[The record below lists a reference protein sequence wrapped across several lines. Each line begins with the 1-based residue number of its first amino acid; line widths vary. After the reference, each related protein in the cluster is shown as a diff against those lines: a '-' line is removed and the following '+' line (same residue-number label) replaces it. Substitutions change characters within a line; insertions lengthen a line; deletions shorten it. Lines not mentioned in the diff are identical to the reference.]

1 MKNRII
7 IAALFIISGLL
18 VILGPT
24 ALFPVCSAEKMK
36 MACYYTSKAEI
47 GLGSL
52 IGVLGIVYFFFKDKG
67 VRLGL
72 SIAQLANAVLI
83 LLYPLALTGLCGK
96 EDMDC
101 RVGTLPALIVLSVVL
116 GVTAIVNILFFA
128 RSKKQSA

>member
-7 IAALFIISGLL
+7 FAAIFLVSGLL
-18 VILGPT
+18 IILGPT
-24 ALFPVCSAEKMK
+24 VLFPVCNAEKMK

-52 IGVLGIVYFFFKDKG
+52 IGLLGIVSFFFKDRG

-72 SIAQLANAVLI
+72 SIAQLGNALLVI
-83 LLYPLALTGLCGK
+83 LLPLALTGLCGN

-101 RVGTLPALIVLSVVL
+101 RVRTLPALIVLSVILV
-116 GVTAIVNILFFA
+116 VTAIVNIIY
-128 RSKKQSA
+128 SAKSRKDK

>member
-7 IAALFIISGLL
+7 IAALFFISGLL
-18 VILGPT
+18 VIFAPT
-24 ALFPVCSAEKMK
+24 VLFPVCSAEKMK

-52 IGVLGIVYFFFKDKG
+52 IGVLGIVFFFFKDKG
-67 VRLGL
+67 V
-72 SIAQLANAVLI
+72 

-116 GVTAIVNILFFA
+116 GVTAIVNIIFFA
-128 RSKKQSA
+128 KSKKQTT